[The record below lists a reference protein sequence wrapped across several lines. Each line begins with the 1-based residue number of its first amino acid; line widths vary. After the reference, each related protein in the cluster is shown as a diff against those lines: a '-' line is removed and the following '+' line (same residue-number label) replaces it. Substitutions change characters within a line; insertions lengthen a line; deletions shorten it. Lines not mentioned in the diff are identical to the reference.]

1 MIFFQQHK
9 KLDMIPFIDMSI
21 QAYILIDVVVVK
33 PGIKISLLKFRIVY
47 ALILASMKANP
58 IHSLIDI
65 DKF

>member
-1 MIFFQQHK
+1 
-9 KLDMIPFIDMSI
+9 MIPFIDMSI